1 MRKLMAL
8 GLTAVTILSWSVAFP
23 GELRY
28 MQLTVGQSVEIKG
41 EWQKDRIF
49 KADDVELLP
58 GERRPKLRGAI
69 SELDS
74 TTTSIMLFG
83 RWIRITDE
91 TQFLD
96 AGRAEAEFKA
106 LKPKDRV
113 EISCKIDS
121 TGTWFARH
129 IRTKKVKASDKI
141 KGTISRLA
149 LDGRS
154 PDTLSISGLLI
165 LVTDAT
171 DVFKTL
177 GSTPETDREGGSGG
191 D

>member
-1 MRKLMAL
+1 MRKLTAI
-8 GLTAVTILSWSVAFP
+8 GLTALTILSWSAALP

-83 RWIRITDE
+83 RRIRITDE

-96 AGRAEAEFKA
+96 AGRAETEFKT

-121 TGTWFARH
+121 TGNWFARH

-149 LDGRS
+149 FDGRS

-177 GSTPETDREGGSGG
+177 GSTPETDREGVSEGE
-191 D
+191 